1 MAQGNFLFIGDYLI
15 ANYDWQ
21 KRMPFFEV
29 YSYGF
34 PLNKAEEL
42 LKELPKIEKKSSNPD
57 IILIAAGINNVIVKD
72 YTFVDQIRRMV
83 IRLSNIFP
91 EAEIIINS
99 LPNIRIPFVVEDAIF
114 HLNNNIKLMA
124 SQTGCCYLDN
134 FAKLAQKETDLFTD
148 GGIDLTNKTYD
159 IWSRSILEFVAFLFE
174 DD

>member
-1 MAQGNFLFIGDYLI
+1 MTQGNFLFIGDYLI

-29 YSYGF
+29 FSFGF
-34 PLNKAEEL
+34 PLNKAEEV
-42 LKELPKIEKKSSNPD
+42 LKRLPQIEKQSSTPD
-57 IILIAAGINNVIVKD
+57 IVLIMAGVNNVIVKD

-83 IRLSNIFP
+83 IRLSNIYP

-99 LPNIRIPFVVEDAIF
+99 LPNIRVPFVVEDAIY
-114 HLNNNIKLMA
+114 HLNQNIQLMA
-124 SQTGCCYLDN
+124 NQTGCCYLDN
-134 FAKLAQKETDLFTD
+134 FAILAKKETDLFTE

-159 IWSRSILEFVAFLFE
+159 MWSRSILEFVAFLFE

>member
-1 MAQGNFLFIGDYLI
+1 MTQGNFLFIGDYLI

-29 YSYGF
+29 FSYGF

-42 LKELPKIEKKSSNPD
+42 LKNLPQIEKNAPTPN
-57 IILIAAGINNVIVKD
+57 IILIVAGINNVIVKD

-99 LPNIRIPFVVEDAIF
+99 LPNIRTTFVVEDAVY
-114 HLNNNIKLMA
+114 HLNENIKLMA

-134 FAKLAQKETDLFTD
+134 FAKLAQGETDLFTN
-148 GGIDLTNKTYD
+148 GGIDLTNKAYD
-159 IWSRSILEFVAFLFE
+159 MWSRSILEFVAFLFE

>member
-1 MAQGNFLFIGDYLI
+1 MSQGTFLFIGDYLI

-34 PLNKAEEL
+34 PLNKAEEI
-42 LKELPKIEKKSSNPD
+42 LKKLPQIEKKTSSPD
-57 IILIAAGINNVIVKD
+57 IILIMAGINNVIAKD

-83 IRLSNIFP
+83 IRLSNIYP
-91 EAEIIINS
+91 ETEVIINS
-99 LPNIRIPFVVEDAIF
+99 LPNIRVPFVVEDAVY
-114 HLNNNIKLMA
+114 HLNKNIQLMA

-134 FAKLAQKETDLFTD
+134 FAIQAEKETDLFTKA
-148 GGIDLTNKTYD
+148 GIDLTDKTYD
-159 IWSRSILEFVAFLFE
+159 MWSRSILEFVAFLFE